1 MEVRDQINMAEY
13 DRSGAF
19 NVRARSRA
27 NSFAIDEGLRAYMI
41 SVYNYMGLGL
51 VLTGVV
57 AYAFFTMA
65 TTGDAS
71 TAALVNGIPAK
82 IAKDLWLTSLGV
94 AIYASWLKW
103 VIAFSPLI
111 IVFVFAA
118 RINQMSTTSAQAVFW
133 LFAALMGLSLSSIFA
148 IYTHTSITR
157 IFFIT
162 AATFGSVSLYGY
174 ITKRDLTQFG
184 SFLMMGVIG
193 LVIASIVNAFLG
205 STGLQFA
212 ISVLAVLIFTGL
224 TAYDT
229 QQIKDNY
236 YSYSG
241 AGQDAISKSAISG
254 ALSLYLDFINIFIA
268 LLQLFGDRR

>member
-1 MEVRDQINMAEY
+1 MAEY

-27 NSFAIDEGLRAYMI
+27 DAFATDEGLRAYMI
-41 SVYNYMGLGL
+41 RVYNYMGIGL

-57 AYAFFTMA
+57 AYTFFTMA
-65 TTGDAS
+65 VVTDLTGHI
-71 TAALVNGIPAK
+71 TA
-82 IAKDLWLTSLGV
+82 LTPLGHT
-94 AIYASWLKW
+94 IYASWVRW
-103 VIAFSPLI
+103 VIAFSPLA
-111 IVFVFAA
+111 IVFLFAA
-118 RINQMSTTSAQAVFW
+118 RINQMSSTTAQGVFW
-133 LFAALMGLSLSSIFA
+133 AFAALMGLSLSSIFV
-148 IYTHTSITR
+148 IYTGASIAR

-162 AATFGSVSLYGY
+162 AATFGAVSLYGY
-174 ITKRDLTQFG
+174 TTKRDLTQFG
-184 SFLMMGVIG
+184 SFLIMGVIG

-229 QQIKDNY
+229 QQLKDNY
-236 YSYSG
+236 YSYAQG
-241 AGQDAISKSAISG
+241 GEEVLGKSAISG

>member
-1 MEVRDQINMAEY
+1 MAEY
-13 DRSGAF
+13 DRTRAF
-19 NVRARSRA
+19 NVQARSRA
-27 NSFAIDEGLRAYMI
+27 GSVAIDEGLRAYMI
-41 SVYNYMGLGL
+41 RVYNYMGIGL
-51 VLTGVV
+51 VLTGIV

-65 TTGDAS
+65 TTGDPS
-71 TAALVNGIPAK
+71 TAAMVNGVPAK
-82 IAKDLWLTSLGV
+82 IAKDLWLTSIGV
-94 AIYASWLKW
+94 AIYASWFKW

-111 IVFVFAA
+111 IVFLFAA
-118 RINQMSTTSAQAVFW
+118 RINQMSTTTAQAVFW

-148 IYTHTSITR
+148 IYTGASITR

-162 AATFGSVSLYGY
+162 AATFGAVSVYGY
-174 ITKRDLTQFG
+174 TTKRDLTQIG
-184 SFLMMGVIG
+184 SFLIMGVIG
-193 LVIASIVNAFLG
+193 LVIASVVNAFLG

-229 QQIKDNY
+229 QQLKDNY
-236 YSYSG
+236 YSFASG
-241 AGQDAISKSAISG
+241 GEETLGRSAIMG

>member
-1 MEVRDQINMAEY
+1 MEVRDQRNMAEY

-19 NVRARSRA
+19 NVRASSRA
-27 NSFAIDEGLRAYMI
+27 DTFARDEGLRAYMI

-71 TAALVNGIPAK
+71 TAALVGGVPAK

-157 IFFIT
+157 IFFIA

-174 ITKRDLTQFG
+174 TTKRDLTQFG

-193 LVIASIVNAFLG
+193 LVIASVVNAFLG

-241 AGQDAISKSAISG
+241 AGQEAVSKSAISG